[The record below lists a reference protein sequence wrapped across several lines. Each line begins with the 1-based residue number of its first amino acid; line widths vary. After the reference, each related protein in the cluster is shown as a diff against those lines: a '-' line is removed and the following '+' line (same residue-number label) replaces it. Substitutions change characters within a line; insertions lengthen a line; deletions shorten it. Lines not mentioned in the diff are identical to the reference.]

1 MEQQNSNM
9 SALGGCASGAKKP
22 IIISI
27 IISLLLSIIIG
38 GSIGGLSGFL
48 SVKYFQDKNQNN
60 SSAFASTNSKEVV
73 EEESATI
80 AAVEKTSP
88 AVVSIVGSQ
97 DLPVYEQY
105 MQDPTGLGD
114 SFFMMPQYRQKGTEK
129 QDVSAGTGFIV
140 SADGYIV
147 TNRHVVDAD
156 SVEYTVFLNSGDKYT
171 ATILAKDDYSD
182 LAILK
187 IEATNLTPIEL
198 GDSANL
204 KPGQTVIAI
213 GYALGEFK
221 NTVSKGV
228 ISGLNRSI
236 EAGDQTGQSSEQ
248 LSNIIQTDAAI
259 NSGNS
264 GGPLLNIAGQVI
276 GINVAMA
283 YNSENIGF
291 AIPINDVK
299 NIIDTV
305 KNGGTIVHAYLGVRY
320 IPVTK
325 ALKEKNQLSVDYGVL
340 VLRGQDQTEL
350 AVLPGSPADKAGI
363 KENDIILEVDGQK
376 INEDN
381 DLRSYVAKK
390 QPNDKITLKIQRAGE
405 EIVIDVT
412 LEEAKN

>member
-1 MEQQNSNM
+1 M
-9 SALGGCASGAKKP
+9 KKT

-27 IISLLLSIIIG
+27 IISLFLSIIVG

-48 SVKYFQDKNQNN
+48 YVKYFSHSENN
-60 SSAFASTNSKEVV
+60 TATATSAKEVV

-80 AAVEKTSP
+80 SAVEKTSP
-88 AVVSIVGSQ
+88 SVVSIVGSQ
-97 DLPVYEQY
+97 DVPVYEQY
-105 MQDPTGLGD
+105 MQDPSNMGD
-114 SFFMMPQYRQKGTEK
+114 LFFMMPQYRQKGTEK

-140 SADGYIV
+140 STDGYIV
-147 TNRHVVDAD
+147 TNNHVVDAAG
-156 SVEYTVFLNSGDKYT
+156 VEYTVFLNNGEKYT
-171 ATILAKDDYSD
+171 ATVLAKDDYSD

-187 IEATNLTPIEL
+187 IEASNLTPLEL

-204 KPGQTVIAI
+204 KTGQTVIAI

-228 ISGLNRSI
+228 ISGLSRSI
-236 EAGDQTGQSSEQ
+236 DAGDQTGQSSET

-259 NSGNS
+259 NPGNS
-264 GGPLLNIAGQVI
+264 GGPLLNIDGQVI

-283 YNSENIGF
+283 GNSENIGF
-291 AIPINDVK
+291 AIPINDAK
-299 NIIDTV
+299 NVINTV
-305 KNGGTIVHAYLGVRY
+305 KNGGKIVHAYLGVRY
-320 IPVTK
+320 VPVTN

-363 KENDIILEVDGQK
+363 KENDLLLEVDGQK
-376 INEDN
+376 IDENN
-381 DLRSYVAKK
+381 DLRNYIAKK
-390 QPNDKITLKIQRAGE
+390 QPGDKVTFKIQRAGE
-405 EIVIDVT
+405 EISLDVT